1 MHEVAKLLEKVDD
14 RESISDVEE
23 YEIIGQNIVKRKGQD
38 QDIARSREEILGF
51 LLQEE
56 NLLYKFATEQIDSL
70 QALEME

>member
-38 QDIARSREEILGF
+38 QDIVRSREEILGF